1 MMDNDDGLRARR
13 RSEMAPATRSQDAT
27 HASGTTPSTSHFSQQ
42 IIELAT
48 TSFLLAYG
56 FVGPELRD
64 QITGFGMGKDFVPER
79 DVGSLEG
86 KVILV
91 TGGTSYPPHH
101 PNLLQMLY

>member
-1 MMDNDDGLRARR
+1 MMDDDDGLRARR
-13 RSEMAPATRSQDAT
+13 RSEMAPVTRSQDAPQET
-27 HASGTTPSTSHFSQQ
+27 EASGTTPTSPHFSQQ

-79 DVGSLEG
+79 DIGSLDG

-91 TGGTSYPPHH
+91 TGGMYIPAPH
-101 PNLLQMLY
+101 PNLH

>member
-1 MMDNDDGLRARR
+1 
-13 RSEMAPATRSQDAT
+13 MAPATRSQDED
-27 HASGTTPSTSHFSQQ
+27 ASVPKPVKDTTNPHFSQQ
-42 IIELAT
+42 VIELAT

-79 DVGSLEG
+79 DIGGLEG

-91 TGGTSYPPHH
+91 TGGNISSFH
-101 PNLLQMLY
+101 PTLLQMPY